1 MNYMGTKKIYIKK
14 LKNLDI
20 FYNKLSEDEVKTYQ
34 EVKEEDH
41 NYADA
46 LIMLGLHFA
55 SIRDFKMSRDTLGK
69 IKKCHGEYL
78 FYLSNFII
86 ANTFIDEGEYDAARG
101 KFKYFRNFNY
111 YYGDCYDKVLDL
123 FDDNGNDKF
132 IHPLIDLIRAVSRI
146 LNCLRLNDEYEKYIC
161 HYTRPSTAFSLLG
174 DNNSPSS
181 LRLNTIK
188 NVNDP
193 MEGKILYDY
202 LSVPNRDRVRASSF
216 ITCFTFNRD
225 SLNQFRLYG
234 KDKEQEASGVSLV
247 FDKDFFSEDLKLFN
261 SIAYKL
267 NETPIKPNG
276 DNKIDKLPVYRC
288 VYIDVE
294 YDYIKLARRDEIEF
308 YRESKVKDFENYL
321 IDIKS
326 KTLEVKK
333 NLNKIKEISKK
344 IQNLKNEKIDE
355 YIYDTFNYIL
365 LPLKVLVKHAAFE
378 NEQECRIFFITDL
391 FDERIVSDV
400 NNKTMYLEYEPSVRE
415 HIKEIYLSIGAYQY
429 EDLFIRNLGE
439 DSKVFCSKNPFRNK

>member
-1 MNYMGTKKIYIKK
+1 MDTKNIYREK

-34 EVKEEDH
+34 EVTEKDN
-41 NYADA
+41 NYAKT
-46 LIMLGLHFA
+46 LIILGLHFA
-55 SIRDFKMSRDTLGK
+55 SVRDFEMSRDTLGK
-69 IKKCHGEYL
+69 INKHNGKYL
-78 FYLSNFII
+78 YYLSNFII
-86 ANTFIDEGEYDAARG
+86 DNTFIEEGKYDLAMVR
-101 KFKYFRNFNY
+101 FKIFRQFNY
-111 YYGDCYDKVLDL
+111 YYGDCYERVLDL
-123 FDDNGNDKF
+123 FDDNDNDNDKF
-132 IHPLIDLIRAVSRI
+132 IHLLIDSIRAVSRI

-161 HYTRPSTAFSLLG
+161 HYTRSSTAFSLLG

-193 MEGKILYDY
+193 MEGKILCDY
-202 LSVPNRDRVRASSF
+202 LSVPNSDIVRAGSF

-234 KDKEQEASGVSLV
+234 KDKGQEASGVSLV
-247 FDKDFFSEDLKLFN
+247 FDKDFFSEDLEFFN

-267 NETPIKPNG
+267 DELPIKPNG
-276 DNKIDKLPVYRC
+276 YNKIDKLPVYRC

-321 IDIKS
+321 MDIKN

-333 NLNKIKEISKK
+333 NLNEIKEISKEIK
-344 IQNLKNEKIDE
+344 NLQNENIDK
-355 YIYDTFNYIL
+355 YIYDIFNYIL
-365 LPLKVLVKHAAFE
+365 LPLKILVKHAAFE

-400 NNKTMYLEYEPSVRE
+400 NNKSMYLEYEPSVRE
-415 HIKEIYLSIGAYQY
+415 HIKEIYLSIGASQY
-429 EDLFIRNLGE
+429 EDFFIRNLR
-439 DSKVFCSKNPFRNK
+439 DSYKVHHSKNPFRNK

>member
-1 MNYMGTKKIYIKK
+1 M
-14 LKNLDI
+14 
-20 FYNKLSEDEVKTYQ
+20 
-34 EVKEEDH
+34 
-41 NYADA
+41 
-46 LIMLGLHFA
+46 
-55 SIRDFKMSRDTLGK
+55 
-69 IKKCHGEYL
+69 
-78 FYLSNFII
+78 FYLSRFII
-86 ANTFIDEGEYDAARG
+86 ANTFIYEGRYDQARFR
-101 KFKYFRNFNY
+101 FKGVKHLNY
-111 YYGDCYDKVLDL
+111 YYGDCYDRILNL
-123 FDDNGNDKF
+123 FGDNGNDKF

-193 MEGKILYDY
+193 MEGKILNDY
-202 LSVPNRDRVRASSF
+202 LSVPNSDRVRAGSF

-234 KDKEQEASGVSLV
+234 KDKGQEASGVSLV

-267 NETPIKPNG
+267 NDTPIEPNG
-276 DNKIDKLPVYRC
+276 YNKIDKLPVYRC

-321 IDIKS
+321 MDIKS

-333 NLNKIKEISKK
+333 NLNEIKEISKK
-344 IQNLKNEKIDE
+344 IKNLQNKKIDE
-355 YIYDTFNYIL
+355 YIYDIFNYIL
-365 LPLKVLVKHAAFE
+365 LPLKILVKHAAFE

-391 FDERIVSDV
+391 FDERIVSDI
-400 NNKTMYLEYEPSVRE
+400 NNKSMYLEYEPPVRE
-415 HIKEIYLSIGAYQY
+415 HIKEIYLSIGASQY
-429 EDLFIRNLGE
+429 EDLFIRTLK
-439 DSKVFCSKNPFRNK
+439 DRAKVCHSKNPFRNK